1 MFRFLL
7 KVHDKLIGENLFLT
21 SLTYL
26 KSSVDEFINLA
37 SIFYRGRA
45 PIASMDAME
54 ELDAGLDILTGSN
67 PALQPDCHILG
78 KGVLPG
84 LRYRHLGKSG
94 LKVNNNGSQHFYL
107 FLLSFFV
114 FSFVDRGWPRFW
126 LLLSKYL

>member
-1 MFRFLL
+1 
-7 KVHDKLIGENLFLT
+7 
-21 SLTYL
+21 
-26 KSSVDEFINLA
+26 
-37 SIFYRGRA
+37 
-45 PIASMDAME
+45 MDAME

-94 LKVNNNGSQHFYL
+94 LKVNNTGSLSTFL
-107 FLLSFFV
+107 FVSSFFFV